1 MKRNR
6 NQTTATLPAAAKT
19 AAESKPAKKL
29 KPAPPKEKRKYKR
42 STPEQQ
48 QAVRAAARGMIV
60 KYGLEVC
67 AAGDQ
72 QYLQHTKQQMCN

>member
-29 KPAPPKEKRKYKR
+29 KPAPKEKRKYKG

-48 QAVRAAARGMIV
+48 QAVRAAARGIID
-60 KYGLEVC
+60 KYGLEAC

-72 QYLQHTKQQMCN
+72 QYLQYTNHT